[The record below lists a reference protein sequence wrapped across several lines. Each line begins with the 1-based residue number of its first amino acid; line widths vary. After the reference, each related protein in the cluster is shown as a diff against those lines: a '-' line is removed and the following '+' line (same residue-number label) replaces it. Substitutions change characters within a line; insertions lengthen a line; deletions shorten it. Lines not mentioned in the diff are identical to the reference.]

1 MENNL
6 ISLEQIK
13 ALDVL
18 FLPANNMLMM
28 VSGFCFDRDYNG
40 RYN

>member
-18 FLPANNMLMM
+18 SSCKQYADDGVGFLL
-28 VSGFCFDRDYNG
+28 
-40 RYN
+40 